1 MSVDVLL
8 TIGEFSKM
16 TYLSVKAL
24 RHYHDVGLLAPVTI
38 DPDTGYRRYASSQVA
53 TAQAIRRFRD
63 LDMPIDDVRDV
74 LAASDSADR
83 NRVILQHLERMR
95 RQLERT
101 QHSVESL
108 QALLEEEPR
117 ARRCRTAPD
126 PGDPGTHRP
135 EVGRIRRL
143 RRVAGAG
150 PDRFAHRA
158 RNGRAHCRWFRWRPL
173 SRRVLRGRGGRGH
186 RLRARSR
193 TRWRHRRDARDDR
206 RRARPRRP
214 VHRTRSNLWR
224 PGDDRRRTR
233 HRSTGADSRAL
244 PHRRPA
250 PRCAG
255 RSRSE
260 RPNDH
265 RHPHPRIHHL

>member
-1 MSVDVLL
+1 
-8 TIGEFSKM
+8 M

-38 DPDTGYRRYASSQVA
+38 DPGTGYRRYASSQVA

-74 LAASDSADR
+74 LAASDAADR

-101 QHSVESL
+101 QLSVESL

-117 ARRCRTAPD
+117 ARAD
-126 PGDPGTHRP
+126 I
-135 EVGRIRRL
+135 EL
-143 RRVAGAG
+143 RRIPATQALIARRVVGFDDCGVWLEQALIDLHTELDTAGLTV
-150 PDRFAHRA
+150 D
-158 RNGRAHCRWFRWRPL
+158 WFRWRPL
-173 SRRVLRGRGGRGH
+173 SRRVLRGRRGRGH
-186 RLRARSR
+186 CLRARDRLPVS
-193 TRWRHRRDARDDR
+193 TRSSC
-206 RRARPRRP
+206 PRRP
-214 VHRTRSNLWR
+214 SPCSFTTARSPTSIKPMAPSGRSSPNAASGHRGRSA
-224 PGDDRRRTR
+224 
-233 HRSTGADSRAL
+233 STTS
-244 PHRRPA
+244 PPPA

-260 RPNDH
+260 RTDDH
-265 RHPHPRIHHL
+265 RRPHPRIHHL

>member
-117 ARRCRTAPD
+117 SAPMSNC
-126 PGDPGTHRP
+126 
-135 EVGRIRRL
+135 
-143 RRVAGAG
+143 AG
-150 PDRFAHRA
+150 
-158 RNGRAHCRWFRWRPL
+158 
-173 SRRVLRGRGGRGH
+173 SRRPKHSSPGGWSDSTTAARGW
-186 RLRARSR
+186 SR
-193 TRWRHRRDARDDR
+193 
-206 RRARPRRP
+206 P
-214 VHRTRSNLWR
+214 
-224 PGDDRRRTR
+224 
-233 HRSTGADSRAL
+233 
-244 PHRRPA
+244 
-250 PRCAG
+250 
-255 RSRSE
+255 
-260 RPNDH
+260 
-265 RHPHPRIHHL
+265 